1 VLGALLE
8 QVVCGLEKI
17 PEEITQEFVEQK
29 KVIGGR
35 SLRLDQIVKLLV
47 AVTSL
52 KPTFVCI
59 DAMDECAI
67 RDRAKILT
75 SLSKII
81 QKSPTTRV
89 FLTGRQ
95 HIRGEVETRLP
106 GEVVAVSVSPW
117 KDDIIHFIRKRLE
130 EDPKPRRGGRK
141 AGVGN
146 CKEDSR
152 NCLGDVCRVACLE
165 RPALSYSLI
174 YIRPDF
180 YQRL

>member
-1 VLGALLE
+1 MLGALLK

-35 SLRLDQIVKLLV
+35 GLRLDQIVKLLV
-47 AVTSL
+47 ATSL

-59 DAMDECAI
+59 DAMDECAV

-75 SLSKII
+75 SLGEII

-89 FLTGRQ
+89 FLTGRP

-106 GEVVAVSVSPW
+106 RGVMAVSVSPW
-117 KDDIIHFIRKRLE
+117 KYDIIHYIRRRLE
-130 EDPKPRRGGRK
+130 EDPSPDAMDER
-141 AGVGN
+141 
-146 CKEDSR
+146 
-152 NCLGDVCRVACLE
+152 LE
-165 RPALSYSLI
+165 SEIVKKIPETVSEM
-174 YIRPDF
+174 
-180 YQRL
+180 